1 MNFYQLS
8 FGYFS
13 LKIYGILIALAFII
27 ASWHFYKVLLRKSIL
42 ADFFSHHYWKWVLG
56 GILIG
61 RLLAVALEPQ
71 LILKDGMVFF
81 FAFWEG
87 GINFFGTVF
96 GFLLI
101 SRYDLKKHG
110 YTFSQW
116 IDKAIPSLLLGI
128 AFADIAAFFTGAV
141 YGKETQLPW
150 GVQYEAFGVD
160 ILNPVHPVTIYAFL
174 IHIWL
179 FYWAKSHYYTWEKFP
194 EKLASRVGILFFT
207 ADFFLQFLYG
217 NETYLFFGVLR
228 IAQIIDLIFIAMII
242 WRRKS
247 KRLKGHF

>member
-87 GINFFGTVF
+87 GISKGKT
-96 GFLLI
+96 
-101 SRYDLKKHG
+101 KK
-110 YTFSQW
+110 SM
-116 IDKAIPSLLLGI
+116 IKRKIE
-128 AFADIAAFFTGAV
+128 DI
-141 YGKETQLPW
+141 
-150 GVQYEAFGVD
+150 
-160 ILNPVHPVTIYAFL
+160 
-174 IHIWL
+174 
-179 FYWAKSHYYTWEKFP
+179 
-194 EKLASRVGILFFT
+194 
-207 ADFFLQFLYG
+207 
-217 NETYLFFGVLR
+217 
-228 IAQIIDLIFIAMII
+228 
-242 WRRKS
+242 
-247 KRLKGHF
+247 